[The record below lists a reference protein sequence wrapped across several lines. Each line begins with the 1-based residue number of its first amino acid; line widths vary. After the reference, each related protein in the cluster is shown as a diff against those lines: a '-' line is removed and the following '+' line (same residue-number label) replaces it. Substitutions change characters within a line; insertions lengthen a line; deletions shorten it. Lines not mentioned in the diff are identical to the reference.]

1 MGVADKKLTLVV
13 EGDTKNA
20 KAAIAGLYGDV
31 NKLGGGFVS
40 AFGGALP
47 VISAVGTAIAGVST
61 VAVGAGVALFNLARQ
76 ASDYG
81 SQIWDAQ
88 QKTGLTAEVLSTLKL
103 AADSSGSSFED
114 IGGSIGKFNVI
125 VGQANQG
132 SEKARATL
140 DKYGITARDLPGA
153 LNQAI
158 RAIAQEKDET
168 LQAAAAKDLFKDRTG
183 AVIPVVKQLDGDLQK
198 ATETARRMG
207 TTLSQEDIK
216 TADDLGDAIG
226 QLSQQVKVGAAAFA
240 LAYGPQITHAIGE
253 ISQELADNKDKWHAW
268 GTVVGDI
275 LAGVERAVVSTAQ
288 FTQDHPII
296 VRTVL
301 DAATLGMVS
310 VGEKFGEELSNY
322 GKGGSLLRK
331 APTYRPDVANDPRNP
346 FYKPPPAGTEGGGMG
361 TLSPD
366 TDDEESKAAKK
377 REQERDAARKREL
390 AAQKEHIRLLLD
402 AEHDEY
408 EKDNAFFEDQYRKR
422 LITEEQYRD
431 TSDRSAEL
439 YEAKAKKRLVD
450 QFKIDAVGKTP
461 AEIANLRLSKDAA
474 NTSIHDETVRMKEDR
489 EKAITG
495 IVDKGEKERLD
506 LSEKAARDT
515 LSIER
520 AKAET
525 QKMIREQ
532 YLTNSLISE
541 KEYARQVGQIEIDLL
556 QFERDHATDPAEQQ
570 VLDQQIK
577 QAQIRM
583 ANMVSKAIKDETKDI
598 EDQAAAYKKLDQALQ
613 EFLEDQGAAWGAQT
627 KQDKRNRTVGS
638 GDAIGAMDQLREH
651 FVDDGNTAAIA
662 GIDAMATAFDGLG
675 QALGSVISAW
685 VLYGEAGQS
694 VRQVTAQILAGVA
707 QQAAVKAVFELAEGF
722 AALAL
727 AFFGIPN
734 AGPSASAHFTA
745 AAIYGGIAG
754 VAAIA
759 GRGAAG
765 NNFNQGGSHGSRG
778 SSSGSGSR
786 ETDRANDPMSRV
798 SNDAY
803 MSGHRTNDRL
813 AAALEEFN
821 SKVHAA
827 KPGDVFMRGMKA
839 NPGTVGQQVVKDIG
853 GDAKIG
859 RNILSKS
866 GVR

>member
-346 FYKPPPAGTEGGGMG
+346 FYKPPPGK
-361 TLSPD
+361 
-366 TDDEESKAAKK
+366 KAEPSGLGHRMPMRTAN
-377 REQERDAARKREL
+377 
-390 AAQKEHIRLLLD
+390 
-402 AEHDEY
+402 
-408 EKDNAFFEDQYRKR
+408 EKQ
-422 LITEEQYRD
+422 
-431 TSDRSAEL
+431 
-439 YEAKAKKRLVD
+439 
-450 QFKIDAVGKTP
+450 
-461 AEIANLRLSKDAA
+461 
-474 NTSIHDETVRMKEDR
+474 
-489 EKAITG
+489 
-495 IVDKGEKERLD
+495 
-506 LSEKAARDT
+506 
-515 LSIER
+515 LSISVHR
-520 AKAET
+520 HGKRPF
-525 QKMIREQ
+525 KM
-532 YLTNSLISE
+532 
-541 KEYARQVGQIEIDLL
+541 K
-556 QFERDHATDPAEQQ
+556 
-570 VLDQQIK
+570 
-577 QAQIRM
+577 
-583 ANMVSKAIKDETKDI
+583 
-598 EDQAAAYKKLDQALQ
+598 
-613 EFLEDQGAAWGAQT
+613 
-627 KQDKRNRTVGS
+627 
-638 GDAIGAMDQLREH
+638 
-651 FVDDGNTAAIA
+651 
-662 GIDAMATAFDGLG
+662 
-675 QALGSVISAW
+675 
-685 VLYGEAGQS
+685 
-694 VRQVTAQILAGVA
+694 
-707 QQAAVKAVFELAEGF
+707 
-722 AALAL
+722 
-727 AFFGIPN
+727 
-734 AGPSASAHFTA
+734 
-745 AAIYGGIAG
+745 
-754 VAAIA
+754 
-759 GRGAAG
+759 
-765 NNFNQGGSHGSRG
+765 
-778 SSSGSGSR
+778 
-786 ETDRANDPMSRV
+786 
-798 SNDAY
+798 
-803 MSGHRTNDRL
+803 
-813 AAALEEFN
+813 
-821 SKVHAA
+821 
-827 KPGDVFMRGMKA
+827 
-839 NPGTVGQQVVKDIG
+839 
-853 GDAKIG
+853 
-859 RNILSKS
+859 
-866 GVR
+866 

>member
-1 MGVADKKLTLVV
+1 MTALGQQNRLLLEQEHEALSDLNDAWEQGFIKGEV
-13 EGDTKNA
+13 TKEEYRNKAINNA
-20 KAAIAGLYGDV
+20 KAYAQKAQGLLDAQHSRDMKGKSGTALDVVNLDYQKASKSVYDTSQQAIADADKNIL
-31 NKLGGGFVS
+31 
-40 AFGGALP
+40 
-47 VISAVGTAIAGVST
+47 AVETKG
-61 VAVGAGVALFNLARQ
+61 
-76 ASDYG
+76 
-81 SQIWDAQ
+81 
-88 QKTGLTAEVLSTLKL
+88 
-103 AADSSGSSFED
+103 
-114 IGGSIGKFNVI
+114 
-125 VGQANQG
+125 
-132 SEKARATL
+132 
-140 DKYGITARDLPGA
+140 
-153 LNQAI
+153 
-158 RAIAQEKDET
+158 EKDR
-168 LQAAAAKDLFKDRTG
+168 LDLADKAAKDT
-183 AVIPVVKQLDGDLQK
+183 I
-198 ATETARRMG
+198 
-207 TTLSQEDIK
+207 
-216 TADDLGDAIG
+216 
-226 QLSQQVKVGAAAFA
+226 
-240 LAYGPQITHAIGE
+240 
-253 ISQELADNKDKWHAW
+253 N
-268 GTVVGDI
+268 
-275 LAGVERAVVSTAQ
+275 
-288 FTQDHPII
+288 
-296 VRTVL
+296 
-301 DAATLGMVS
+301 
-310 VGEKFGEELSNY
+310 
-322 GKGGSLLRK
+322 
-331 APTYRPDVANDPRNP
+331 
-346 FYKPPPAGTEGGGMG
+346 
-361 TLSPD
+361 
-366 TDDEESKAAKK
+366 
-377 REQERDAARKREL
+377 
-390 AAQKEHIRLLLD
+390 
-402 AEHDEY
+402 
-408 EKDNAFFEDQYRKR
+408 
-422 LITEEQYRD
+422 
-431 TSDRSAEL
+431 
-439 YEAKAKKRLVD
+439 
-450 QFKIDAVGKTP
+450 
-461 AEIANLRLSKDAA
+461 
-474 NTSIHDETVRMKEDR
+474 
-489 EKAITG
+489 
-495 IVDKGEKERLD
+495 
-506 LSEKAARDT
+506 
-515 LSIER
+515 IER

-583 ANMVSKAIKDETKDI
+583 ANMVSKAIKDKTKDI